1 MKDSRVEKL
10 ADILVNYSAKV
21 KKGDTVLIRGDE
33 LGKPLI
39 LEVYRKVIEAG
50 GNPLTSVS
58 FDEMNKIFYDSASKE
73 QLSHTSK
80 IKLYEAKNC
89 DAVIIVHAPANSKS
103 LTTVNPAKM
112 TMRSKAN
119 KPISEIIV
127 NKKRWVLTNYPTQA
141 LAQDAEMSIEE
152 YEDFLFNATNLD
164 WVKVDREQERIKKV
178 IDKGRTV
185 RIVGKNTDLT
195 FSIKGRKGIKC
206 SGSSNMPDG
215 EIFYAPVEDSANG
228 HIYYEF
234 PAIHGGKEVTGIR
247 LGFEKGKVVKATAEK
262 NEEYLFAML
271 DTDKGARYL
280 GEFGIGTNYG
290 IKRFTR
296 DILFDEKIGGT
307 VHLALGRSY
316 KESGGKNDSAI
327 HWDMIKEL
335 REDGALYLDGKRIQE
350 NGKFLI

>member
-103 LTTVNPAKM
+103 LTTVSPAKM

-234 PAIHGGKEVTGIR
+234 PAIHGGKEVTGIH

>member
-21 KKGDTVLIRGDE
+21 KKGDTVLVRGDE

-127 NKKRWVLTNYPTQA
+127 NKKKWVLTNYPTQA

-185 RIVGKNTDLT
+185 RIVGKDTDLT

-234 PAIHGGKEVTGIR
+234 PAIHGGKEVAGIR

>member
-21 KKGDTVLIRGDE
+21 KKGDTVLVRGDE

-234 PAIHGGKEVTGIR
+234 PAIHGGKEVTGIH

>member
-21 KKGDTVLIRGDE
+21 KKGDTVLVRGDE

-73 QLSHTSK
+73 QLSYTSK

-185 RIVGKNTDLT
+185 RIVGKDTDLT

>member
-21 KKGDTVLIRGDE
+21 KKGDTVLVRGDE

-127 NKKRWVLTNYPTQA
+127 NKKRWVLANYPTQA

-185 RIVGKNTDLT
+185 RIVGKDTDLT

>member
-21 KKGDTVLIRGDE
+21 KKGDTVLVRGDE

-185 RIVGKNTDLT
+185 RILGKDTDLT

>member
-1 MKDSRVEKL
+1 MKDSRVERL

-39 LEVYRKVIEAG
+39 LEVYRKAIEAG
-50 GNPLTSVS
+50 GHPLTSVS
-58 FDEMNKIFYDSASKE
+58 FDEVNKIFYDHASDE

-80 IKLYEAKNC
+80 IRLYEAKRC

-103 LTTVNPAKM
+103 LTTVNPSKM
-112 TMRSKAN
+112 TLRSKAN

-127 NKKRWVLTNYPTQA
+127 NKKRWILTNYPTQA

-152 YEDFLFNATNLD
+152 YEDFLFGATNQD
-164 WVKVDREQERIKKV
+164 WAKIDQEHERLKKV
-178 IDKGRTV
+178 IDRGKTV
-185 RIVGKNTDLT
+185 RIVGRDTELT

-206 SGSSNMPDG
+206 SGENNMPDG
-215 EIFYAPVEDSANG
+215 EIFYAPIEESADG
-228 HIYYEF
+228 EIYYEF
-234 PAIHGGKEVTGIR
+234 PAIHGGKEVSGIHLEFR
-247 LGFEKGKVVKATAEK
+247 KGKVVKARAEK
-262 NEEYLFAML
+262 NEDYLLTML
-271 DTDKGARYL
+271 DTDKGARCI

-290 IKRFTR
+290 IKRFTK

-327 HWDMIKEL
+327 HWDMIKDL
-335 REDGALYLDGKRIQE
+335 RDGGAIYLDGKKVQE

>member
-39 LEVYRKVIEAG
+39 LEVYRKVIEVG

-103 LTTVNPAKM
+103 LTTVNPSKM

-164 WVKVDREQERIKKV
+164 WVKVDMEQEQIKKV

-234 PAIHGGKEVTGIR
+234 PAIHGGKEVTGIH

>member
-10 ADILVNYSAKV
+10 ADILVNYSVKV
-21 KKGDTVLIRGDE
+21 KKGETVLIRGDE

-39 LEVYRKVIEAG
+39 LDVYRRVIEAG
-50 GNPLTSVS
+50 GHPLVNIS
-58 FDEMNKIFYDSASKE
+58 FEEMSKIFYDHASRE
-73 QLSHTSK
+73 QLSHTPR
-80 IKLYEAKNC
+80 IKMYEAKNC
-89 DAVIIVHAPANSKS
+89 DAVIIVHAPANSKA
-103 LTTVNPAKM
+103 LTAVAPSKM
-112 TMRSKAN
+112 TLRSKAN

-141 LAQDAEMSIEE
+141 LAQDAEMSIGE
-152 YEDFLFNATNLD
+152 YEDFLFDATNLGWD
-164 WVKVDREQERIKKV
+164 KVDKEHERLKKI
-178 IDKGRTV
+178 IDKGKAI
-185 RIVGKNTDLT
+185 RIVGKDTDLT

-206 SGSSNMPDG
+206 SGENNMPDG
-215 EIFYAPVEDSANG
+215 EIFYAPIEDSANG

-234 PAIHGGKEVTGIR
+234 PAIHGGKEVSGVR
-247 LGFEKGKVVKATAEK
+247 LEFRKGKAVKAKADK
-262 NEEYLFAML
+262 NEGYLLAML
-271 DTDKGARYL
+271 DTDKGARFI

-290 IKRFTR
+290 IKRFTK

-327 HWDMIKEL
+327 HWDMIKDL
-335 REDGALYLDGKRIQE
+335 RDEGAIYMDGKRIQE

>member
-10 ADILVNYSAKV
+10 ADILVNYSVKV

-33 LGKPLI
+33 LGKPLL
-39 LEVYRKVIEAG
+39 LEVYRKVVEAG
-50 GNPLTSVS
+50 GNPLLSIS
-58 FDEMNKIFYDSASKE
+58 FDEMNKIFYDHASKA

-89 DAVIIVHAPANSKS
+89 DAVIIVHAPANSKALS
-103 LTTVNPAKM
+103 AVDPAKM
-112 TMRSKAN
+112 TMRSRAN

-127 NKKRWVLTNYPTQA
+127 NKKKWVLTNYPTQA
-141 LAQDAEMSIEE
+141 LAQDAEMSIDE
-152 YEDFLFNATNLD
+152 YEEFLFGATNLD
-164 WVKVDREQERIKKV
+164 WAKVEKEQERIKKV
-178 IDKGRTV
+178 IDKGNTI
-185 RIVGKNTDLT
+185 RIVGKDTDLT

-206 SGSSNMPDG
+206 CGNSNMPDG
-215 EIFYAPVEDSANG
+215 EIFYAPVENSANG
-228 HIYYEF
+228 HIFYDF
-234 PAIHGGKEVTGIR
+234 PAIHNGKEVSGIR

-271 DTDKGARYL
+271 DTDKGARYI

-307 VHLALGRSY
+307 IHLAVGRSY
-316 KESGGKNDSAI
+316 EESGGKNDSAI
-327 HWDMIKEL
+327 HWDMIKDL
-335 REDGALYLDGKRIQE
+335 RHGGAIYLDGKRIQE

>member
-1 MKDSRVEKL
+1 MKDLRVEKL
-10 ADILVNYSAKV
+10 ADILVNYSVKV
-21 KKGDTVLIRGDE
+21 KKGDKVLIRGDE
-33 LGKPLI
+33 LGKPLL
-39 LEVYRKVIEAG
+39 LEVYRKVLDAG
-50 GNPLTSVS
+50 GNPLLSIT
-58 FDEMNKIFYDSASKE
+58 FDEMNKIFYDHASKE

-89 DAVIIVHAPANSKS
+89 DAVIIVHAPANSKALS
-103 LTTVNPAKM
+103 AVSPAKM
-112 TMRSKAN
+112 TMRSRAN

-127 NKKRWVLTNYPTQA
+127 NKKKWVLANYPTQA
-141 LAQDAEMSIEE
+141 LAQDAEMSLEE
-152 YEDFLFNATNLD
+152 YENFLFGATNLD
-164 WVKVDREQERIKKV
+164 WAKVEKEQERIKKV
-178 IDKGRTV
+178 LDKGNTI
-185 RIVGKNTDLT
+185 RIVGKDTDLT

-206 SGSSNMPDG
+206 CGGSNMPDG

-234 PAIHGGKEVTGIR
+234 PAIHNGKEVSGVH

-307 VHLALGRSY
+307 IHLALGRSY
-316 KESGGKNDSAI
+316 EESGGKNDSAI
-327 HWDMIKEL
+327 HWDMIKDL
-335 REDGALYLDGKRIQE
+335 RHDGAIYLDGKKIQE
-350 NGKFLI
+350 NGKFSI